1 MLNKVELEVKCI
13 ACKTLLVGVASRVL
27 EILLVFKNGQIFL
40 SNETA
45 MVHGLTNDKNN
56 KVYGKHRKS

>member
-27 EILLVFKNGQIFL
+27 KILLVFKNGQIFL

-45 MVHGLTNDKNN
+45 MVDGLTNDKNN